1 MSNSTEAQG
10 ATRSR
15 APHQCVAR
23 SVCSFVEPSN
33 IQHSALETVMTPS
46 GGDFIFFTWQ
56 LRNSGSA
63 PNKNRLPIG
72 SRKRP
77 KHVMQH
83 RGPPQYRL
91 QVNMLVGCAAAQLAC
106 ISHMSSK
113 WDQILFNPVSLQAKW
128 PWVSVLIS
136 QQASGPFFKLFKAS
150 RAAFKA
156 GKAWLVPGKQLPVG
170 HQFERPQTINT

>member
-1 MSNSTEAQG
+1 MLYTQVLFLACTFAGNLAFVLPSSAVTFFGFTSNLATEFGSYQNMSNSTEAQT

-15 APHQCVAR
+15 ARHQYGAR

-56 LRNSGSA
+56 QLGNNGPA
-63 PNKNRLPIG
+63 PNENRLPIG
-72 SRKRP
+72 CPKRP
-77 KHVMQH
+77 KHVLQH

-106 ISHMSSK
+106 
-113 WDQILFNPVSLQAKW
+113 SL
-128 PWVSVLIS
+128 PLMC
-136 QQASGPFFKLFKAS
+136 
-150 RAAFKA
+150 
-156 GKAWLVPGKQLPVG
+156 
-170 HQFERPQTINT
+170 T